1 MLRVLVV
8 ALVLL
13 VAAMFM
19 LPRPSGVLRR
29 PETATLVADAATL
42 PPFSLS
48 DTARAPLSND
58 ALKGRFSLLFF
69 GYTNC
74 PDVCPLTL
82 QALASMKRALEKR
95 EPKLAP
101 EALPQVL
108 FVSVDS
114 ERDTPAR
121 MRSYLDGFDASFLG
135 ATGPDAALAPLFDT
149 LGVTARKEVRDGT
162 QYEVAHNGAIYFI
175 GPRAEL
181 IAVSSPP
188 HDPATLASDYVKISA
203 LYAGGGP

>member
-19 LPRPSGVLRR
+19 LPHPRGMLQRPQA
-29 PETATLVADAATL
+29 ATLVADAATL

-48 DTARAPLSND
+48 DTAHAPLSND

-82 QALASMKRALEKR
+82 QVLARMKHALEKR
-95 EPKLAP
+95 KPNLAP
-101 EALPQVL
+101 EALPQIL
-108 FVSVDS
+108 FVSVDP
-114 ERDTPAR
+114 ERDTPER
-121 MRSYLDGFDASFLG
+121 MRNYLDGFDASFLG
-135 ATGPDAALAPLFDT
+135 ATGPDAALAPLLDA
-149 LGVTARKEVRDGT
+149 LGVIARKEMRDDKRY
-162 QYEVAHNGAIYFI
+162 QIVHNDAIYFV
-175 GPRAEL
+175 GRRAEL

-188 HDPATLASDYVKISA
+188 HDPATLASDYLKIRA
-203 LYAGGGP
+203 LYTSGGR